1 MKKFILL
8 MLISCNA
15 NAAATAAAVML
26 MTQPHGQ
33 EQKII
38 VDGKTPMLI
47 CKYDIHADTCW
58 TGMKG
63 LSVGR
68 YVSSRGYTMFKRR
81 EYLNSH
87 ETWFL
92 IMDVYK

>member
-15 NAAATAAAVML
+15 NAAAAAAVML
-26 MTQPHGQ
+26 MTQAHRQ
-33 EQKII
+33 DQKVL
-38 VDGKTPMLI
+38 VDGKNPVLI
-47 CKYDIHADTCW
+47 CKYDIHRDTCW
-58 TGMKG
+58 TGLKE
-63 LSVGR
+63 LSVGQ

-81 EYLNSH
+81 EYLNSND
-87 ETWFL
+87 TWYL